1 MERTKEELEQL
12 RRDVIALN
20 TPDEPW
26 PNSRCSASAGSIHLG
41 QSVIRIKGHGER
53 IANAYVDGYY
63 FLETDTEGPLIDA
76 VHESFVESN
85 TKRSDTK

>member
-1 MERTKEELEQL
+1 M
-12 RRDVIALN
+12 
-20 TPDEPW
+20 PDKNCKTCHGLGGYPMCPECK
-26 PNSRCSASAGSIHLG
+26 NADDKGHCISLSGSIQLE

-63 FLETDTEGPLIDA
+63 FLETDTDGPFIDT

-85 TKRSDTK
+85 T